1 MNSVSII
8 GNLGQDPEV
17 KYTPAGVCV
26 VNFNIAVNEH
36 YKDKEGNKQQKTN
49 WFRVNTFQRLAEIVG
64 QFCKKGSKVGIYG
77 QLQQRTW
84 KDKDGN
90 SHNVVEIRAREVDL
104 LSHKTNGDQSDAG
117 NGRDS
122 VSQPPEPTGS
132 YQMPDDDVPF

>member
-36 YKDKEGNKQQKTN
+36 YKDKDGNKQQNTN
-49 WFRVNTFQRLAEIVG
+49 WFRVNTFRRLAEIVG
-64 QFCKKGSKVGIYG
+64 QFCKKGSKVGVHG

-84 KDKDGN
+84 TDKDGGTH
-90 SHNVVEIRAREVDL
+90 SVVEIRAREVDL
-104 LSHKTNGDQSDAG
+104 LSHKTNGGQSDAG
-117 NGRDS
+117 NGHDGA
-122 VSQPPEPTGS
+122 SQPLEPSGS
-132 YQMPDDDVPF
+132 YQPLDDDVPF

>member
-64 QFCKKGSKVGIYG
+64 QFCKKGSKVGVHG

-84 KDKDGN
+84 TDKDGN
-90 SHNVVEIRAREVDL
+90 SRSVIEIRAREVDL
-104 LSHKTNGDQSDAG
+104 LSHKANGDQSDAG
-117 NGRDS
+117 NGRAG